1 MQNKLC
7 EVDADDIEGKID
19 VIRSLFEDLGMSF
32 ETYYADKPFASNRHL
47 TNLDNAPSLLFGVWH
62 PKQSAVTP
70 VMLIR
75 YG

>member
-1 MQNKLC
+1 MQNTLC

-70 VMLIR
+70 VVFIP
-75 YG
+75 YS

>member
-7 EVDADDIEGKID
+7 EVDADDIEGKIG
-19 VIRSLFEDLGMSF
+19 VIRSLFEELGMSF
-32 ETYYADKPFASNRHL
+32 ETYYADKPFASNKHL
-47 TNLDNAPSLLFGVWH
+47 TNLDNAPSLLFGVRH
-62 PKQSAVTP
+62 PKQSAVSP